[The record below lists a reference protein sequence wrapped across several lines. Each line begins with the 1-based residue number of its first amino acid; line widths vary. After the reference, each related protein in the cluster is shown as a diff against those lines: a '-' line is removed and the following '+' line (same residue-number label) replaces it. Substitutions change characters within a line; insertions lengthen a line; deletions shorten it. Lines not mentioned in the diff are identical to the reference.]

1 MDILCTYVLTSPF
14 GEQST
19 NSGIFN
25 ATTYEMQSLESLH
38 AALIEKILSARQW
51 DKTEAERITVVNI
64 QTEKSLLCKSAE
76 GESMNAIHRI
86 LALLE
91 REIENAD
98 VTKRQYQGI
107 CDDFA
112 SAEDDG
118 DTDEMLY
125 AEKDRYAWSF
135 YEERLNEL
143 KEEIAR
149 ITKTAENQK

>member
-1 MDILCTYVLTSPF
+1 
-14 GEQST
+14 
-19 NSGIFN
+19 
-25 ATTYEMQSLESLH
+25 
-38 AALIEKILSARQW
+38 
-51 DKTEAERITVVNI
+51 
-64 QTEKSLLCKSAE
+64 
-76 GESMNAIHRI
+76 MNAIPRI

-98 VTKRQYQGI
+98 VTRRQYQGI

-112 SAEDDG
+112 SAEDDD

-143 KEEIAR
+143 KEQIGL
-149 ITKTAENQK
+149 ITRATENQK